1 MAFLDATFFFYMD
14 WQKRMNESELFDQFI
29 KLCQVDDQRIRSE
42 YRDRN
47 EIFGQGS
54 MCSSCISF
62 PKSNLELVDTWQ
74 RMQRLCFCFHFFGR
88 FFYEHWLFDQLP
100 TYLYW
105 YMSDQ

>member
-1 MAFLDATFFFYMD
+1 
-14 WQKRMNESELFDQFI
+14 MNESELFDQFI

-62 PKSNLELVDTWQ
+62 PKSNLELVDT
-74 RMQRLCFCFHFFGR
+74 
-88 FFYEHWLFDQLP
+88 
-100 TYLYW
+100 
-105 YMSDQ
+105 